1 MSWHC
6 PECNITYHD
15 RGTGVCSCYIIRGYK
30 VHLIWEDDEMA
41 IKIKYTGNLERF
53 RGQKTGKLLYA
64 ELAIVK
70 ELSDEFKSEIGE
82 PIPRGS
88 AILCVY
94 MGERNYP
101 FIELK
106 NYGSATLS
114 KLQKSIGQIFEI
126 DCPADAKPINL
137 DFGTNV

>member
-1 MSWHC
+1 
-6 PECNITYHD
+6 
-15 RGTGVCSCYIIRGYK
+15 
-30 VHLIWEDDEMA
+30 MA
-41 IKIKYTGNLERF
+41 TKIKYSGNLERF

-64 ELAIVK
+64 KLAIVK
-70 ELSDEFKSEIGE
+70 ELSDEFKAEIGE

-94 MGERNYP
+94 MGEKNYP

-126 DCPADAKPINL
+126 DCPADAQPVALELK
-137 DFGTNV
+137 